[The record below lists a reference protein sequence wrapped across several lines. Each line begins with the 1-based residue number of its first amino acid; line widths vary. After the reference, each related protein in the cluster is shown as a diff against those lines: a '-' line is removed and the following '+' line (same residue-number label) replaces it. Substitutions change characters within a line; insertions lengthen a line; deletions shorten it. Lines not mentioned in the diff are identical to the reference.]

1 MKKGFKVGLVCA
13 DTFRA
18 GAYDQLRQNATKA
31 RIPYF
36 GSYSEPDPVKIAL
49 QGLQKFTQ
57 EKFELIIVD
66 TSGRHAQ
73 ETSLFQEMVDIET
86 AVVSP
91 TSCLERILHPF
102 ARVAYWHLVSR

>member
-18 GAYDQLRQNATKA
+18 GAYDQLRQNATKVK
-31 RIPYF
+31 IPYF
-36 GSYSEPDPVKIAL
+36 GSYSEMDPVKIATT
-49 QGLQKFTQ
+49 GVQKFKQ

-73 ETSLFQEMVDIET
+73 EAALFQEMVDIE
-86 AVVSP
+86 A
-91 TSCLERILHPF
+91 
-102 ARVAYWHLVSR
+102 ALVR